1 MNLSI
6 DNNKLHFLKGTPM
19 QKLFCPFFPPSTLF
33 WLKYNNHHHHLN
45 TEDIQ
50 TVEEFVSTEISG
62 ISFKK
67 HCTSFSPPIQ
77 PNEIVFRNQ
86 NSIFVC
92 LPSTLFIL
100 FLREETNVSTR
111 NSLRDRHFLAVTKS
125 LFFFFFI
132 TVTTFKNS
140 WATLFSTS
148 EEIFIGN
155 LRISGL

>member
-1 MNLSI
+1 M
-6 DNNKLHFLKGTPM
+6 
-19 QKLFCPFFPPSTLF
+19 
-33 WLKYNNHHHHLN
+33 
-45 TEDIQ
+45 
-50 TVEEFVSTEISG
+50 EEFVSTEISG

-125 LFFFFFI
+125 LFFFFLLQLQLLRTHEPRSSVHQRKFLL
-132 TVTTFKNS
+132 V
-140 WATLFSTS
+140 
-148 EEIFIGN
+148 IFGYLDCSLILAPDQA
-155 LRISGL
+155 LR